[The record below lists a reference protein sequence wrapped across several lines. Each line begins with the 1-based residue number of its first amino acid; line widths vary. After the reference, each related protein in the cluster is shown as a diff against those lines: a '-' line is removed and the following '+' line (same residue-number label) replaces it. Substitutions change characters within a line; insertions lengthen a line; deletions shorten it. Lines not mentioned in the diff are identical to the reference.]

1 MQSVETPRSVVV
13 GIDGSEAAVG
23 AALWGIVEAL
33 ARDIPLRLVY
43 AIDPRESIHR
53 NADSFAHRLATA
65 EIAVRYAMM
74 AVEASEQPVKI
85 EIEIS
90 HDHPFAALTR
100 ASTSAVLLCV
110 GASRDSSVKRVGSTA
125 AALSAFAHCPV
136 ALLRGNDGVV
146 RGDGGWIGVGLDR
159 SAQNGVLVKRAMEEA
174 MLRRAQLRVLNPAQF
189 VDGKTTGV
197 VAAERDNN
205 ISESD
210 DPRRADCIG
219 RDSEVGLRSVPLCG
233 SITDYLNEHS
243 QSVKL
248 FVVGSDGLGQ
258 PDSVGQSVLYDTDCP
273 LLILRGDS
281 HPDDERAGIAE
292 HQRL

>member
-1 MQSVETPRSVVV
+1 MQSVERPPSVVA

-23 AALWGIVEAL
+23 AALWGIDEAIS
-33 ARDIPLRLVY
+33 RDVPLRLVY
-43 AIDPRESIHR
+43 AIDPREPIHR
-53 NADSFAHRLATA
+53 DADSFAHRLATA

-85 EIEIS
+85 EIEIV
-90 HDHPFAALTR
+90 HDHPVAALTR
-100 ASTSAVLLCV
+100 ASRSARLLCV
-110 GASRDSSVKRVGSTA
+110 GASRHSGVKRVGSTA
-125 AALSAFAHCPV
+125 AALSASAHCPV
-136 ALLRGNDGVV
+136 AMLRGNDKVV

-159 SAQNGVLVKRAMEEA
+159 SARNEVLVKRAMEEA
-174 MLRRAQLRVLNPAQF
+174 RLRRAQLRVLNTAPF
-189 VDGKTTGV
+189 MDVKKSGV
-197 VAAERDNN
+197 AAAERDND
-205 ISESD
+205 ICESV
-210 DPRRADCIG
+210 DPRLAEWIG
-219 RDSEVGLRSVPLCG
+219 RDLGLRSVPLCG
-233 SITDYLNEHS
+233 SIADYLNEHS